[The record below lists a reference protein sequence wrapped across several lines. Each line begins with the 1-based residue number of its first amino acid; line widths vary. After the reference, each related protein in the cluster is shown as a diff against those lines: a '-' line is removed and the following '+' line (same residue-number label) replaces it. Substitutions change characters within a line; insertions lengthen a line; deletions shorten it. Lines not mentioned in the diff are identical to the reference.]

1 MTPQKPTA
9 STTSLSRL
17 QELLPQLFQSTQLSG
32 QPYLRCSLAE
42 DMGALLSME
51 HVQESL
57 IVEAEQI
64 TAIPNMARSVLGLM
78 NSREQV
84 FCLIN
89 LPKLLNYPDLIGTQR
104 RYRVI
109 VVRVPRSGYQAA
121 GDDEALLGLA
131 VPQIQGVTR
140 LQDEQLQTDLSFCPA
155 NLSPFVKGSCQLDQQ
170 LMYILYP
177 PALAKAPTLYST
189 SS

>member
-32 QPYLRCSLAE
+32 QPYLRFSLTE
-42 DMGALLSME
+42 GLGALISME

-57 IVEAEQI
+57 MVEAEQI

-84 FCLIN
+84 FCLVN
-89 LPKLLNYPDLIGTQR
+89 LPKLLNYSDLIGTQR

-109 VVRVPRSGYQAA
+109 VVRVPRSGYQAS
-121 GDDEALLGLA
+121 GHDDALLGLA

-140 LQDEQLQTDLSFCPA
+140 LSKEQLQTDIPLCPA
-155 NLSPFVKGSCQLDQQ
+155 NLAPYITGAYQQDDQ
-170 LMYILYP
+170 LMYLFDL
-177 PALAKAPTLYST
+177 PAVAKAPALYPV
-189 SS
+189 